1 MSFLLRPMIWYK
13 FIGGMVALKG
23 KYCFSSFPQPCLQ
36 MHITAFPNGV
46 GHLSALWRT
55 KRVARMWGCY
65 IQLQQEAALRQTDM
79 FRGKCLNFDAFVGCQ
94 TILPALVHDRADA
107 SAEGTSAKGDMGDRD
122 HDRTCAREIV
132 ALHPQV
138 GAGKRGS
145 AVLLYIAETTF
156 EAMHISIH
164 SDAALECVGHA
175 ENAVPAL
182 HGEKTEWPHD
192 IGTERRK
199 RSVHDLT
206 ADAGQLNMAA
216 LARKP
221 TSVRLYHTVT
231 DGQIRHLKLSGTFS
245 RDQLDKIAAHC
256 PAGNECYHVI
266 PFLML
271 KIPAL
276 KTFLSRHTHVTAIL

>member
-23 KYCFSSFPQPCLQ
+23 KYRFSSFPQPCLQ
-36 MHITAFPNGV
+36 MHITAFPNGA

-79 FRGKCLNFDAFVGCQ
+79 FRGKCLNFDASVGCQ

-156 EAMHISIH
+156 EAPSIRTLPWSVWAMLRTPCRHSMGKKRNGPMISEQSGASGPYTISPLMPGSSIWQPWLENQH
-164 SDAALECVGHA
+164 RSACIIPLQTVRSD
-175 ENAVPAL
+175 
-182 HGEKTEWPHD
+182 T
-192 IGTERRK
+192 
-199 RSVHDLT
+199 
-206 ADAGQLNMAA
+206 
-216 LARKP
+216 
-221 TSVRLYHTVT
+221 
-231 DGQIRHLKLSGTFS
+231 
-245 RDQLDKIAAHC
+245 
-256 PAGNECYHVI
+256 
-266 PFLML
+266 
-271 KIPAL
+271 
-276 KTFLSRHTHVTAIL
+276 

>member
-1 MSFLLRPMIWYK
+1 
-13 FIGGMVALKG
+13 
-23 KYCFSSFPQPCLQ
+23 

-206 ADAGQLNMAA
+206 ADAGQLNVAA
-216 LARKP
+216 LP
-221 TSVRLYHTVT
+221 
-231 DGQIRHLKLSGTFS
+231 
-245 RDQLDKIAAHC
+245 
-256 PAGNECYHVI
+256 
-266 PFLML
+266 
-271 KIPAL
+271 
-276 KTFLSRHTHVTAIL
+276 

>member
-23 KYCFSSFPQPCLQ
+23 KYRFSSFPQPCLQ
-36 MHITAFPNGV
+36 MHITAFPNGA

-79 FRGKCLNFDAFVGCQ
+79 FRGKCLNFDASVGCQ

-192 IGTERRK
+192 IGTEWRK
-199 RSVHDLT
+199 WSVVNLA
-206 ADAGQLNMAA
+206 ADSRQRNMTP
-216 LARKP
+216 LP
-221 TSVRLYHTVT
+221 
-231 DGQIRHLKLSGTFS
+231 
-245 RDQLDKIAAHC
+245 
-256 PAGNECYHVI
+256 
-266 PFLML
+266 
-271 KIPAL
+271 
-276 KTFLSRHTHVTAIL
+276 

>member
-1 MSFLLRPMIWYK
+1 
-13 FIGGMVALKG
+13 
-23 KYCFSSFPQPCLQ
+23 
-36 MHITAFPNGV
+36 MHP
-46 GHLSALWRT
+46 
-55 KRVARMWGCY
+55 
-65 IQLQQEAALRQTDM
+65 
-79 FRGKCLNFDAFVGCQ
+79 
-94 TILPALVHDRADA
+94 
-107 SAEGTSAKGDMGDRD
+107 AEGTSAKGDMGDRD

-216 LARKP
+216 GSKTNIGPPVSYRYRRSDP
-221 TSVRLYHTVT
+221 TPEIVGHLLERSV
-231 DGQIRHLKLSGTFS
+231 G
-245 RDQLDKIAAHC
+245 
-256 PAGNECYHVI
+256 
-266 PFLML
+266 
-271 KIPAL
+271 
-276 KTFLSRHTHVTAIL
+276 

>member
-122 HDRTCAREIV
+122 HDRTCR
-132 ALHPQV
+132 
-138 GAGKRGS
+138 S
-145 AVLLYIAETTF
+145 
-156 EAMHISIH
+156 
-164 SDAALECVGHA
+164 
-175 ENAVPAL
+175 
-182 HGEKTEWPHD
+182 GEKRFRCPSLH
-192 IGTERRK
+192 
-199 RSVHDLT
+199 
-206 ADAGQLNMAA
+206 
-216 LARKP
+216 
-221 TSVRLYHTVT
+221 
-231 DGQIRHLKLSGTFS
+231 S
-245 RDQLDKIAAHC
+245 RDHLRSYAHI
-256 PAGNECYHVI
+256 H
-266 PFLML
+266 PFGRCLGVCG
-271 KIPAL
+271 PC
-276 KTFLSRHTHVTAIL
+276 